1 MNITRLPSGNYR
13 IRYSENGKRKA
24 FTIDHKPT
32 KAEALKLIAS
42 KSTLSE
48 FGHTFESACK
58 AYIGD
63 KRNILS
69 PSTIRGY
76 EGLIKQISAHFKG
89 TKIENINL
97 PMVQSE
103 INDYALKRSSKSVRN
118 MSGFIMGVL
127 RYYGSDI
134 PSPKIPKKSNALPY
148 IPTKDEVIAIY
159 KESKGSK
166 YEVALLLAGMGL
178 RRSEIC
184 ALTLSDLYGNTLTI
198 NKALVQDYG
207 EKWTIKDT
215 KTTESERIITLPDY
229 VSELI
234 RKNGEIY
241 SGYPSTIN
249 VYLHKLQDRLGIPR
263 FSLHK
268 MRHFF
273 ASYMHE
279 QGFSDKQ
286 IQDLGGW
293 KTSNVMDT
301 VYKHALETEKARKTA
316 ADCLGNLVTHS

>member
-1 MNITRLPSGNYR
+1 MNITKLPSGHYR

-24 FTIDHKPT
+24 FTVNHKPSQT
-32 KAEALKLIAS
+32 EALRLIAG
-42 KSTLSE
+42 KSAVSD
-48 FGHTFESACK
+48 FGHTFETACR
-58 AYIGD
+58 AYIDD
-63 KRNILS
+63 KKNILS

-76 EGLIKQISAHFKG
+76 EGLVKQISPHFKG
-89 TKIENINL
+89 MRLENINL
-97 PMVQSE
+97 PSVQSE
-103 INDYALKRSSKSVRN
+103 LNDYAKERSSKSIRN

-127 RYYGSDI
+127 RYFGSDI
-134 PSPKIPKKSNALPY
+134 SSPKIPKKNKTLPY
-148 IPTKDEVIAIY
+148 IPTKEEVIAIY
-159 KESKGSK
+159 RESRGSK

-184 ALTLSDLYGNTLTI
+184 ALTIDDLYGNTLTI
-198 NKALVQDYG
+198 NKALVQDHG
-207 EKWTIKDT
+207 EKWQIKDT
-215 KTTESERIITLPDY
+215 KTTESERVVTLPDY
-229 VSELI
+229 ISELI
-234 RKNGEIY
+234 RKNGCVFQ
-241 SGYPSTIN
+241 GYPSTIN
-249 VYLHKLQDRLGIPR
+249 SYLHKLQDKLNIPR

-301 VYKHALETEKARKTA
+301 VYKHALETEKARKNA
-316 ADCLGNLVTHS
+316 ADCFGNLVTHS